1 MFTRKSFFEEWRRTR
16 GQKKGGLGRT
26 PIFYTTLFRKTHI
39 EPGRLSVTETKT
51 NYCNNVHF
59 MAAERFSNDVLDRDV
74 ADRSLFQKGFRRFF
88 QRSFNDVFEERSKIF
103 TKKVQNFFMKSFSKT
118 FTKGF
123 TKRLTKSFSKCVLKV
138 FLEKVS
144 KSFTKSFSKI
154 FSNVFFKISI
164 RRSKYCPEFSIT

>member
-59 MAAERFSNDVLDRDV
+59 MAAERFSNDVLEML
-74 ADRSLFQKGFRRFF
+74 LFQKGFRRFF
-88 QRSFNDVFEERSKIF
+88 QRGFNDVFEERSEDF
-103 TKKVQNFFMKSFSKT
+103 YEEGAEFFYEKF
-118 FTKGF
+118 FEDVY
-123 TKRLTKSFSKCVLKV
+123 KRVYEKAYEKFFEVRLKV